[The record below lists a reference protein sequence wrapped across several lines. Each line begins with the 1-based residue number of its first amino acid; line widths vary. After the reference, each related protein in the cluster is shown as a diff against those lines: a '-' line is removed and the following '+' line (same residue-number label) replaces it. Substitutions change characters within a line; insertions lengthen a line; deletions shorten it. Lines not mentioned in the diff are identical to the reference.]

1 MNIKH
6 FNKQT
11 ALALACV
18 AGICFSA
25 CSDNDLDNTGKTGDR
40 GAAVSYIVSNAQN
53 GAHRSA
59 AARALPGSSL
69 SRAAFAEQIAP
80 LSLTPEDLTSQ
91 KLDVQGGDGNTC
103 LIETTTAGIES
114 MPRKAET
121 STEAGTIH
129 RSRIAPR
136 ANVVE
141 TFSAAD
147 HFSSI
152 GYRGTT
158 STLSP
163 TPWFYNKDT
172 NPDGTLVNEIL
183 WSWEQPYGKFY
194 AVYPLVT
201 SSYNKLQLSP
211 ESYTSTPYVDF
222 EVEPKVVNQKD
233 LMTACS
239 GEVKYATRYV
249 APTTNLNFRHAL
261 TAVRF
266 KVGQNLSW
274 NKTITKV
281 EIVNAQSK
289 GRYTLSSKAD
299 GTGAAWSNLSTP
311 ATFTLGGDGTLN
323 VSTSQAVNQIIMG
336 NNGDNFTFY
345 LYDSAIACRR
355 ERKDLL

>member
-1 MNIKH
+1 M
-6 FNKQT
+6 
-11 ALALACV
+11 
-18 AGICFSA
+18 
-25 CSDNDLDNTGKTGDR
+25 
-40 GAAVSYIVSNAQN
+40 
-53 GAHRSA
+53 
-59 AARALPGSSL
+59 
-69 SRAAFAEQIAP
+69 
-80 LSLTPEDLTSQ
+80 
-91 KLDVQGGDGNTC
+91 
-103 LIETTTAGIES
+103 
-114 MPRKAET
+114 
-121 STEAGTIH
+121 
-129 RSRIAPR
+129 
-136 ANVVE
+136 
-141 TFSAAD
+141 
-147 HFSSI
+147 
-152 GYRGTT
+152 
-158 STLSP
+158 
-163 TPWFYNKDT
+163 
-172 NPDGTLVNEIL
+172 
-183 WSWEQPYGKFY
+183 
-194 AVYPLVT
+194 T

-323 VSTSQAVNQIIMG
+323 VSTSQAINQIIM
-336 NNGDNFTFY
+336 
-345 LYDSAIACRR
+345 AIMVIIHIST
-355 ERKDLL
+355 